1 MSVVYNATKRLLPRP
16 LLPCSVIK
24 SRSRNIPFT
33 GQDGSSGGEAGSVIT
48 APPFSAVDDREGEAV
63 GKSEEKGG
71 RGVGD
76 GEREEGG
83 DGGEDSGSRSLP
95 GRGSGSKSQRRKIS
109 CREMGELSTNLP
121 LNSQEKDS
129 SASGDAGSDSNRS
142 DSLSSSTNDSD
153 ISLFPCYGMREDPTT
168 HIRNI
173 IRLTARVN
181 SGKPT
186 RELEPEVEARSEI
199 RRSDT
204 VPQIRR

>member
-48 APPFSAVDDREGEAV
+48 APLFSAVDDRKGEAV

-83 DGGEDSGSRSLP
+83 EGGEDSGSRSLP

-109 CREMGELSTNLP
+109 CRDNERTVHQLAFELPGEGLI
-121 LNSQEKDS
+121 
-129 SASGDAGSDSNRS
+129 GFRRR
-142 DSLSSSTNDSD
+142 
-153 ISLFPCYGMREDPTT
+153 RERLKS
-168 HIRNI
+168 IRFVVVI
-173 IRLTARVN
+173 H
-181 SGKPT
+181 K
-186 RELEPEVEARSEI
+186 
-199 RRSDT
+199 
-204 VPQIRR
+204 